1 MNSILRK
8 IAYWITR
15 TIDLFYR
22 PPLSRYFT
30 LEVFRY
36 AFCGGGN
43 LVFDWLLYFLVYNFG
58 LRHQMVHIGAVTLSS
73 HIATLVIVY
82 PITLMTGFY
91 LAKYVTFTRSNID
104 SHIQAV
110 RYIMVSVGNLML
122 NYFGLKLLV
131 EVVGLYPTPSK
142 VLITIV
148 AVIVSYLAQKHFTF
162 RNVMRQFRS
171 GKFRSE
177 MEQLDYDDDDNYD

>member
-1 MNSILRK
+1 MSSILRK
-8 IAYWITR
+8 IAYMITR
-15 TIDLFYR
+15 TIDIFYR

-30 LEVFRY
+30 LEIFRY
-36 AFCGGGN
+36 ACCGGGN

-58 LRHQMVHIGAVTLSS
+58 LHHKMVHIGSVTLSS
-73 HIATLVIVY
+73 HIATLMIVY
-82 PITLMTGFY
+82 PSTLMTGFF

-110 RYIMVSVGNLML
+110 RYVMVSAGNLLL

-142 VLITIV
+142 IIITIV

-162 RNVMRQFRS
+162 RNVMRHMRS
-171 GKFRSE
+171 SRFRSE
-177 MEQLDYDDDDNYD
+177 IEQLDYEDDDNYD